1 MCFKLKNYYEYINP
15 KKAVKYDNPKY
26 DTVNMKHPF
35 RMIGIGASGAGK
47 TNILL
52 NIIESFNGT
61 FEVIKIVCKMPDEK
75 LYELLSEKI
84 PPEQL
89 IFYKTLADLPNPDE
103 LGHNEYQ
110 QLLIF
115 DDQVAEKDEKIVEE
129 YYLRGRKIGK
139 GISMVYLSQSYFN
152 ILSIVRKNINHII
165 FSRISGKRDL
175 NLILSEFAVGV
186 EKDDLFK
193 MYKFAIKHGFLK
205 INIESNNI
213 NEKFS
218 INFTDFFIV
227 ENDDKI

>member
-115 DDQVAEKDEKIVEE
+115 DDQVAEKDE
-129 YYLRGRKIGK
+129 
-139 GISMVYLSQSYFN
+139 
-152 ILSIVRKNINHII
+152 
-165 FSRISGKRDL
+165 
-175 NLILSEFAVGV
+175 
-186 EKDDLFK
+186 
-193 MYKFAIKHGFLK
+193 
-205 INIESNNI
+205 NN
-213 NEKFS
+213 N
-218 INFTDFFIV
+218 TDNV
-227 ENDDKI
+227 